1 MSPPK
6 KCVCFTPAA
15 QAMALMLMASAPLQA
30 QPLPP
35 EAVGQLKEVVVSAS
49 RSVQA
54 IADLTVSMAVVG
66 PDTLEAQQ
74 INDIRDV
81 AKTLPNISVK
91 RAPARFTVTG
101 RGNPTGADGNAG
113 FSIRGLGGNRVLMLV
128 DGVRVP
134 RSYINGSN
142 AFGRDTVA
150 LGLVKQVELIRGPS
164 SALYG
169 SDGLAGLVNFITL
182 APADYLVTADGQAKD
197 SGGKAWASYGGD
209 DEGLTLGATL
219 ARRAGDRAEWSLTA
233 VTERAHALDN
243 WGSVDAPDT
252 RRTTPNPQTSTG
264 QSLLAKLVLRP
275 VAGQTH
281 TFSAEHVRKSSDVE
295 LLSSRAQTPT
305 PLPLNY
311 KSQSTTDKATALAA
325 SIVGE
330 SSDYTLARSR
340 LTWDASYR
348 LNTAVADRLTTV
360 LSWQDSAAL
369 SDGQTRLQT
378 LWPNDGRRLR
388 RTSYDERSL
397 QANVQAEKVW
407 HLSADWGHKLTY
419 GLDVAQTD
427 VSSYAD
433 GSDPSPLPVF
443 TPKKY
448 FPDTRDTAQAIYLQ
462 SEWLSERWSITPG
475 VRFDRFSIDV
485 RSQDG
490 YFPPAAAPG
499 SSLSG
504 SAVSP
509 KLGVL
514 WRATPQWSL
523 YGNYATGFRA
533 PEGQQVN
540 STLEASTAK
549 LLANPDLKPEKSR
562 TLEFGVKGRWDRLA
576 LDMALFT
583 SRFDDLIQEKK
594 NLGTANGL
602 TASSANPTLFQTV
615 NIDQASI
622 SGFEIQGQYHWGQ
635 VAGGQLCTPFSYG
648 RARGTND
655 VTGLPLNSI
664 DPATL
669 SLGLSYRQPAWDV
682 QLTLNHSEGKH
693 VDDLDSPYVAANT
706 TPRPPNPQFLP
717 AATTTLD
724 LHTQWR
730 PRRGVRLNFAVI
742 NLTDRRYWAWSDVQG
757 VASNATPLLVDA
769 YTQPGRHVNLSL
781 VMDF

>member
-6 KCVCFTPAA
+6 KCVYLTPVA
-15 QAMALMLMASAPLQA
+15 QALALMLVTSASAQT

-49 RSVQA
+49 RSAQSTDDV
-54 IADLTVSMAVVG
+54 TVSMAVIG
-66 PDTLEAQQ
+66 AETLEAQQ
-74 INDIRDV
+74 IKDIRDV
-81 AKTLPNISVK
+81 AKQLPNVSVK

-134 RSYINGSN
+134 RSYVNGSN

-182 APADYLVTADGQAKD
+182 APADYLITADGQAKD
-197 SGGKAWASYGGD
+197 SGGKAWVSYGGD
-209 DEGLTLGATL
+209 DDGTTLGATV
-219 ARRAGDRAEWSLTA
+219 ARRAGANAEWSLTA
-233 VTERAHALDN
+233 VTERAHGLDN
-243 WGSVDAPDT
+243 MGSVDTPDT

-264 QSLLAKLVLRP
+264 QSLLGKLVLRP

-281 TFSAEHVRKSSDVE
+281 TFSAEHVRKTSDVE
-295 LLSSRAQTPT
+295 LLSSRAVTPA

-330 SSDYTLARSR
+330 SSDYTLERSR
-340 LTWDASYR
+340 LTWDASYQ
-348 LNTAVADRLTTV
+348 LDAALADRLSTV

-369 SDGQTRLQT
+369 SDGYTKLLT
-378 LWPNDGRRLR
+378 LWPNDGLRLR
-388 RTSYDERSL
+388 RTSYDERTL
-397 QANVQAEKVW
+397 QATVQAEKVW
-407 HLSADWGHKLTY
+407 RLSADWSHKLTY

-485 RSQDG
+485 QSQDG

-514 WRATPQWSL
+514 WRAAPQWSL

-540 STLEASTAK
+540 SRLELPNAT
-549 LLANPDLKPEKSR
+549 LLANPDLKPEESR
-562 TLEFGVKGRWDRLA
+562 TLEFGVKGRWDRLM
-576 LDMALFT
+576 LNMAVFT
-583 SRFDDLIQEKK
+583 SRFDNLIQEKK

-602 TASSANPTLFQTV
+602 PASGTNPAFFQTV
-615 NIDQASI
+615 NIDKASI
-622 SGFEIQGQYHWGQ
+622 SGFEIEGQYHWGQ
-635 VAGGQLCTPFSYG
+635 VAGGQLSTPFSYG

-669 SLGLSYRQPAWDV
+669 SLGLNYHLAAWDV
-682 QLTLNHSEGKH
+682 QLTLNHSEGK
-693 VDDLDSPYVAANT
+693 DLEDLDSPYIPSNA
-706 TPRPPNPQFLP
+706 TPPLKNPQFLP
-717 AATTTLD
+717 PAATTLD

-730 PRRGVRLNFAVI
+730 PRKGVRLNLAVI
-742 NLTDRRYWAWSDVQG
+742 NLTDRKYWLWSDVQS
-757 VASNATPLLVDA
+757 VASDATPLLVDA
-769 YTQPGRHVNLSL
+769 YTQPGRHVNVSV

>member
-49 RSVQA
+49 RSEQA
-54 IADLTVSMAVVG
+54 TADLTVSMAVVG

-81 AKTLPNISVK
+81 AKTLPNVSVK

-128 DGVRVP
+128 DGVRLP

-142 AFGRDTVA
+142 AFSRDTVA

-197 SGGKAWASYGGD
+197 SGGKAWARYGGD
-209 DEGLTLGATL
+209 DDGTTLGATV
-219 ARRAGDRAEWSLTA
+219 ARRAGANAEWSLTA
-233 VTERAHALDN
+233 VTERAHGLDN
-243 WGSVDAPDT
+243 QGSVDTPDT

-281 TFSAEHVRKSSDVE
+281 TFSAEHVRKTSDVE
-295 LLSSRAQTPT
+295 LLSSRAVTPA

-311 KSQSTTDKATALAA
+311 KSQSTTDKASALAA

-330 SSDYTLARSR
+330 SSDYTLERSR
-340 LTWDASYR
+340 LTWDASYQ
-348 LNTAVADRLTTV
+348 LDATLADRLSTV

-369 SDGQTRLQT
+369 SDGHTRLQT

-388 RTSYDERSL
+388 RTSYDERTL

-549 LLANPDLKPEKSR
+549 LLPNPDLKPEKSR

-576 LDMALFT
+576 LDMAVFT
-583 SRFDDLIQEKK
+583 SRFDNLIQEKM
-594 NLGTANGL
+594 NLPPTV
-602 TASSANPTLFQTV
+602 ANPTLFQTV
-615 NIDQASI
+615 NIDKASI
-622 SGFEIQGQYHWGQ
+622 SGFEIQGQYDWGQ
-635 VAGGQLCTPFSYG
+635 VAGGQLSTPFSYG
-648 RARGTND
+648 QTRGTND

-664 DPATL
+664 DPARL
-669 SLGLSYRQPAWDV
+669 AVGLIYTTARWDIGLDV
-682 QLTLNHSEGKH
+682 IHSSAK
-693 VDDLDSPYVAANT
+693 DASDLDSTYIPKST
-706 TPRPPNPQFLP
+706 TQLQFVTP
-717 AATTTLD
+717 SATTLD

-730 PRRGVRLNFAVI
+730 PRKGLRLNLAVI
-742 NLTDRRYWAWSDVQG
+742 NLTDRKYWNWSDVQG
-757 VASNATPLLVDA
+757 VASNATKLVPDVVVDA
-769 YTQPGRHVNLSL
+769 YTQPGRHINLSM
-781 VMDF
+781 VVDF

>member
-6 KCVCFTPAA
+6 NCVCFTPAA

-30 QPLPP
+30 QAQPVPP

-49 RSVQA
+49 RSEQA
-54 IADLTVSMAVVG
+54 TADLTVSMAVVG
-66 PDTLEAQQ
+66 PETLEAQQ

-182 APADYLVTADGQAKD
+182 APADYLVTAEGQAKD

-243 WGSVDAPDT
+243 MGSVDTSDT

-264 QSLLAKLVLRP
+264 QSLLAKLVLHP
-275 VAGQTH
+275 VTGQTH

-305 PLPLNY
+305 L
-311 KSQSTTDKATALAA
+311 ST
-325 SIVGE
+325 SVVSE
-330 SSDYTLARSR
+330 SSDYTLERSR

-348 LNTAVADRLTTV
+348 LDTAAADRLTTV
-360 LSWQDSAAL
+360 LSWQDSAAVL
-369 SDGQTRLQT
+369 DGQTT
-378 LWPNDGRRLR
+378 LRSNSLRLR
-388 RTSYDERSL
+388 NTSYNERTL
-397 QANVQAEKVW
+397 QANVQAEKIW
-407 HLSADWGHKLTY
+407 HISADWGHKLTY
-419 GLDVAQTD
+419 GLDFSRTD
-427 VSSYAD
+427 VSSFAD
-433 GSDPSPLPVF
+433 GSDPLPLAAY

-448 FPDTRDTAQAIYLQ
+448 FPDMRDTAKAIYLQ
-462 SEWLSERWSITPG
+462 SELLSERWSITPG
-475 VRFDRFSIDV
+475 VRLDQYSLDV
-485 RSQDG
+485 LSLDG
-490 YFPPAAAPG
+490 FTSLPGKPAK
-499 SSLSG
+499 SLSG

-514 WRATPQWSL
+514 WRAAPQWSL

-533 PEGQQVN
+533 QEGQQVN
-540 STLEASTAK
+540 SVVDSTPMAPAE
-549 LLANPDLKPEKSR
+549 LLPNPDLKPEKSR
-562 TLEFGVKGRWDRLA
+562 TLELGFKGRWNQLEMDLA
-576 LDMALFT
+576 VFT
-583 SRFDDLIQEKK
+583 SRFDNLIQEKK
-594 NLGTANGL
+594 RLGITGGI
-602 TASSANPTLFQTV
+602 TQFQTV
-615 NIDQASI
+615 NIDKASI
-622 SGFEIQGQYHWGQ
+622 NGFEIQGHYDWGQ
-635 VAGGQLCTPFSYG
+635 VAGGQLSSLFSYG
-648 RARGTND
+648 RTQGTND

-664 DPATL
+664 DPATM
-669 SLGLSYRQPAWDV
+669 SLGLSYRQATWDV
-682 QLTLNHSEGKH
+682 QLTLNHSEGKSLE
-693 VDDLDSPYVAANT
+693 DLDSPYIPSNAATN
-706 TPRPPNPQFLP
+706 PNYPQFLIP
-717 AATTTLD
+717 AATTLD

-730 PRRGVRLNFAVI
+730 PRKGLRLNLAVI
-742 NLTDRRYWAWSDVQG
+742 NLTDRKYWNWSDVQG
-757 VASNATPLLVDA
+757 VSTVATTVVPAVVVDA

-781 VMDF
+781 VVDF